1 VRGVLAARR
10 RALVMALVS
19 PSVALSLVTLPRMV
33 TAATTCAPA
42 VHPGGEWR
50 SFGHDLSNTRTQD
63 QETVIS
69 TSNAPRLAPAWT
81 FQSKGQGDFTGTPV
95 IADGCV
101 FAGSNN
107 GWVYALNADSGDV
120 VWRTQVTTQG
130 GVNSSVSVTNGMVF
144 TTVSVVGQP
153 FIAAL
158 DEGTGSTVWQTV
170 IDTQPGSDVY
180 SSPVVFNGMVLT
192 SWSGGSAELADTK
205 TRYAL
210 QGGFSLLDA
219 ATGTVLKKTYA
230 IHSPALNGTDKLAGA
245 GIWATAAI
253 DPASQLA
260 FVGTGNPFQPQA
272 MSPHTDAILKIDVNP
287 QSTTFGSILGSYQ
300 GLPDTYANTSKLP
313 CVAIPGNPPPY
324 YPQGVGSC
332 GQIDLDFGSSPNLM
346 HAPDG
351 SLRVGEGQKSGAY
364 HIIDAATMSR
374 RSITVV
380 GPPGSV
386 GGIVGST
393 AFDGSAVYGPV
404 TEGGYLWS
412 LDTAGKRRWV
422 MPMGDG
428 AHYGN
433 PTAEANGVVYSVD
446 FTGSLDAF
454 RAVDG
459 RPLLHRSVLIGAHD
473 GAQPPI
479 SWGGVSIARNT
490 VFAAIGTTAL
500 SNGLIVAFRPQ
511 PLTGVA
517 APDSVQ
523 LDSTSSAAVAVHTYA
538 AAGPGAQ
545 FAGFATRVVVAS
557 RKGTLT
563 FINEDIVQ
571 HDFDSPTGLF
581 WTPLI
586 GLNGKATVQGIQ
598 NLAAGKRYPFFCTI
612 HPGMTGILVVVN

>member
-1 VRGVLAARR
+1 VSEVAAARR

-19 PSVALSLVTLPRMV
+19 PSIALSLVTLPRMV
-33 TAATTCAPA
+33 TAAVTCAPA
-42 VHPGGEWR
+42 VHAGGEWR
-50 SFGHDLSNTRTQD
+50 SYGHDLSNTRTQD
-63 QETVIS
+63 QESVIS
-69 TSNAPRLAPAWT
+69 PSNAPTLAPAWT

-107 GWVYALNADSGDV
+107 GWAYALNADTGDV
-120 VWRTQVTTQG
+120 VWRTQLTTMGGINASMTVTG
-130 GVNSSVSVTNGMVF
+130 GMVF
-144 TTVSVVGQP
+144 TSISVVGQP
-153 FIAAL
+153 AVAAL
-158 DEGTGSTVWQTV
+158 DEGTGQKLWETV

-180 SSPVVFNGMVLT
+180 SSPVVFNGMVL
-192 SWSGGSAELADTK
+192 SGWSGGSAELADTK
-205 TRYAL
+205 TRFAL
-210 QGGFSLLDA
+210 QGGFVLLDA
-219 ATGTVLKKTYA
+219 ATGTLLKKTYS

-245 GIWATAAI
+245 GIWATAAV

-287 QSTTFGSILGSYQ
+287 NNATFGTILGSYQ
-300 GLPDTYANTSKLP
+300 GIPDTYANTSRLP
-313 CVAIPGNPPPY
+313 CVAIPNNPPPY
-324 YPQGVGSC
+324 YPQGLGSC

-346 HAPDG
+346 HAADG

-374 RSITVV
+374 RSVTVV

-393 AFDGSAVYGPV
+393 AFDGTAVYGPV

-412 LDTAGKRRWV
+412 VDTKGNRRWV

-433 PTAEANGVVYSVD
+433 PTAAANGVVYSVD

-454 RAVDG
+454 KASTG
-459 RPLLHRSVLIGAHD
+459 QPLLHRSVLIGSHD

-490 VFAAIGTTAL
+490 VYAAIGTTAL
-500 SNGLIVAFRPQ
+500 SNGLIVAFRPG

-517 APDSVQ
+517 APAGAQFDTATV
-523 LDSTSSAAVAVHTYA
+523 AAHTYA
-538 AAGPGAQ
+538 AAGPGGQ

-557 RKGTLT
+557 RSGTLT

-571 HDFDSPTGLF
+571 HDFDSTTGLF

-586 GLNGKATVQGIQ
+586 GLNGRANVQGLA
-598 NLAAGKRYPFFCTI
+598 NLVAGKRYPFFCTI
-612 HPGMTGILVVVN
+612 HPGMTGTLVVIN